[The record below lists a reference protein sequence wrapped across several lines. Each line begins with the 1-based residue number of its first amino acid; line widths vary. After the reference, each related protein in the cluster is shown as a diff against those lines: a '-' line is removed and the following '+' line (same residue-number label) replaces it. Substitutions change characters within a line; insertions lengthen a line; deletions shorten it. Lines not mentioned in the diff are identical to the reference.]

1 MRYLLPLLL
10 LLGGCGG
17 CVSVPSHG
25 ELRDTTLRLEFANGL
40 CSGTAIAPDT
50 ILSAKHCFAG
60 QLKTINGT
68 PVTVVESHT
77 ESRDRIVVKVAG
89 IRFKTWAKRGPTP
102 IQGDKLRF
110 WGNPEGGQ
118 DLYRE
123 AIVSRAWTDG
133 LVLQTIVCGGD
144 SGSGLFDAQGRVVGI
159 VSAVTG
165 DRVCKFG
172 LSL

>member
-17 CVSVPSHG
+17 CVSVPSHSD
-25 ELRDTTLRLEFANGL
+25 LRATALRLEFANGL
-40 CSGTAIAPDT
+40 CSGTAIGADL
-50 ILSAKHCFAG
+50 ILSAKHCFTG
-60 QLKTINGT
+60 QLKTINGQR
-68 PVTVVESHT
+68 VSVVESHT

-89 IRFKTWAKRGPTP
+89 IRFKAWAKRGPIPT
-102 IQGDKLRF
+102 QGDKLRF
-110 WGNPEGGQ
+110 WGNPSGEAGV
-118 DLYRE
+118 YRE
-123 AIVSRAWTDG
+123 AIVSRVRTDQI
-133 LVLQTIVCGGD
+133 VLQTVVCAGD
-144 SGSGLFDAQGRVVGI
+144 SGSGLIDAQGRVVGI